1 MGRIGAHHL
10 AIIINIIARSKCAMA
25 TTLRQ
30 PTLKAKPIPTDQ
42 ALHRERESEAKLAL
56 NKIAEITA
64 IEIAGALTPRRL
76 S

>member
-1 MGRIGAHHL
+1 
-10 AIIINIIARSKCAMA
+10 MA